1 MYAHQPIYMLKNY
14 LTSVWRYV
22 SRNKAFTV
30 INVLGLAIGM
40 TAFMSIAQ
48 YALHE
53 LSYDKFWGNTDR
65 VFRVNQDRYDKGEL
79 STRWAAGCNG
89 IGPDLKANF
98 PEVKYYV
105 RMHGSNALFS
115 YGDTFFKEDAV
126 YYASQDFFNV
136 FGYPLISGEDSSALK
151 GLNKMVLSQSMAK
164 KYFGDENPVGKTIRN
179 NGEVDYLVTG
189 VFKDLPE
196 NSHMKIDAL
205 LSFATYVKLV
215 GRPDE
220 ESMREWMWDGFLTYI
235 LLHENTKPEDLES
248 KLPAYVLKHS
258 GEELKR
264 YNASMVFNLMPISD
278 IHLDS
283 DFIGEFKANGNRDT
297 VYFLMIIAALII
309 VIAWINYINLSTAK
323 SIERAR
329 EVGVRKVMG
338 GYRWQLI
345 QQFLTESLL
354 LNSVAVLLAIG
365 AVIAFT
371 PWFSELTGREL
382 NYLLFKQELF
392 WIWIL
397 ILIVG
402 GAILSGL
409 YPAFVLSAFKPV
421 EVLKGRF
428 KNTGKGVFF
437 RKGMV
442 VTQFMASITLIVGT
456 FTVYTQINFMRDQK
470 LGVDINQTVVMRS
483 PNIVVDSLY
492 GQKFEV
498 FKNRLNQFPEV
509 TMVTASS
516 SIPGASPDWN
526 AGGIRTLS
534 QREDE
539 QKQYRVIMMDHDFIP
554 SYGLE
559 IVAGR
564 PFSGDVPN
572 EYTSVLLNEAGAR
585 HMGFNNPIDAINI
598 QINFWGDTFR
608 IVGVLKNYRQES
620 LKKDFEPLIFRYN
633 KTPGGFYSIKFN
645 TANVKESLSK
655 FEDAWKEFFP
665 GNPFDYFFLDDHYN
679 KQYKADQQFGKVF
692 GIFSGLAIFIA
703 CLGLFGLSSLTAIQR
718 TKEIG
723 VRKVLGASVGSILT
737 LVSKD
742 YLILMGIAILFATP
756 ITWWIMNN
764 WLQDFSNRIAL
775 DWWIF
780 AGPSLVV
787 IFIALFTVSIHTLK
801 AARTNPVKS
810 LRYE

>member
-1 MYAHQPIYMLKNY
+1 MLKNY
-14 LTSVWRYV
+14 LTSVWRYI
-22 SRNKAFTV
+22 SRNRAFTI
-30 INVLGLAIGM
+30 INVAGLAIGM

-65 VFRVNQDRYDKGEL
+65 VFRVNLDRYDKGEL

-89 IGPDLKANF
+89 IGPDLKTNF
-98 PEVKYYV
+98 PEVQHYV
-105 RMHGSNALFS
+105 RMHGSNALLS
-115 YGDTFFKEDAV
+115 YGDTFFKEEAV
-126 YYASQDFFNV
+126 YYASQDFFKV
-136 FGYPLISGEDSSALK
+136 FGYPLISGEDSTALK
-151 GLNKMVLSQSMAK
+151 GLNKMVLSESMAK
-164 KYFGDENPVGKTIRN
+164 KYFGDENPVGKTMRN
-179 NGEVDYLVTG
+179 NGEVEYLVTG
-189 VFKDLPE
+189 VFKDLPK
-196 NSHMKIDAL
+196 NSHMSVDAL
-205 LSFATYVKLV
+205 LSFATYAKLV
-215 GRPDE
+215 GRNDE
-220 ESMREWMWDGFLTYI
+220 SELNQWQWDGFLTYI
-235 LLHENTKPEDLES
+235 LLHENTSATELEA
-248 KLPAYVLKHS
+248 KLPAFAQKQA
-258 GEELKR
+258 GEDFKR
-264 YNASMVFNLMPISD
+264 YNSGMTFHLMPISD

-309 VIAWINYINLSTAK
+309 VIAWINYVNLSTAK

-345 QQFLTESLL
+345 QQFLTESLI
-354 LNSVAVLLAIG
+354 LNSIAVSVAIG
-365 AVIAFT
+365 AVLILT
-371 PWFSELTGREL
+371 PWFSEITGREL

-392 WIWIL
+392 WIWIQV
-397 ILIVG
+397 LIVG

-442 VTQFMASITLIVGT
+442 VAQFMASITLIVGT
-456 FTVYTQINFMRDQK
+456 FTVYTQINYMRNQK

-498 FKNRLNQFPEV
+498 FKHRLNQFPEV
-509 TMVTASS
+509 TMVSASS
-516 SIPGASPDWN
+516 SIPGASPNWN

-554 SYGLE
+554 TYGLE
-559 IVAGR
+559 VVAGR
-564 PFSGDVPN
+564 TFSGDVPN
-572 EYTSVLLNEAGAR
+572 ERSSVLLNEAGSR
-585 HMGFNNPIDAINI
+585 HMGFENPLDAIDI

-620 LKKDFEPLIFRYN
+620 LKKDFEPLIFRYDR
-633 KTPGGFYSIKFN
+633 TPGGFYSIKFN

-655 FEDAWKEFFP
+655 FEDTWKEFFP
-665 GNPFDYFFLDDHYN
+665 GNPFDYFFLDEHYN

-723 VRKVLGASVGSILT
+723 VRKVLGASVSSILT

-742 YLILMGIAILFATP
+742 YLILMGIAIVFATP

-764 WLQDFSNRIAL
+764 WLQAFSNRIEL

-780 AGPSLVV
+780 AGPSMLV

>member
-1 MYAHQPIYMLKNY
+1 MNSNRMLKNY
-14 LTSVWRYV
+14 LTSVWRYI
-22 SRNKAFTV
+22 SRNRAFTI
-30 INVLGLAIGM
+30 INVAGLAIGM

-65 VFRVNQDRYDKGEL
+65 VFRVNLDRYDKGEL

-98 PEVKYYV
+98 PEVDHYV
-105 RMHGSNALFS
+105 RMTSSNALLS
-115 YGDTFFKEDAV
+115 YGDTFFKEEGV
-126 YYASQDFFNV
+126 YYASQDFFKV

-151 GLNKMVLSQSMAK
+151 GLNKMVLSESIAK
-164 KYFGDENPVGKTIRN
+164 KYFRDENPVGKTMRN
-179 NGEVDYLVTG
+179 NGHVEYLVTG
-189 VFKDLPE
+189 VVKDLPE
-196 NSHMKIDAL
+196 NSHMRVDAL
-205 LSFATYVKLV
+205 LSFATYAKLV
-215 GRPDE
+215 GRKDE
-220 ESMREWMWDGFLTYI
+220 SELSEWQWDGFLTYV
-235 LLHENTKPEDLES
+235 LLNENTTAPALEA
-248 KLPAYVLKHS
+248 KLPAFAQKQA
-258 GEELKR
+258 GEDFKR
-264 YNASMVFNLMPISD
+264 YNSGMVFHLMPISN

-297 VYFLMIIAALII
+297 VYFLMVIAALII
-309 VIAWINYINLSTAK
+309 IIAWINYVNLSTAK

-354 LNSVAVLLAIG
+354 LNTVAVTVAIG
-365 AVIAFT
+365 AVLLLT

-382 NYLLFKQELF
+382 GYLLFKQKLF
-392 WIWIL
+392 WMWAAIL
-397 ILIVG
+397 IMG
-402 GAILSGL
+402 GALLSGL

-456 FTVYTQINFMRDQK
+456 FTVYMQINYMRNQK
-470 LGVDINQTVVMRS
+470 LGMDINQTVVMRS

-492 GQKFEV
+492 RQKFEV
-498 FKNRLNQFPEV
+498 FKQRLTQFPEV
-509 TMVTASS
+509 VAVSAST

-559 IVAGR
+559 TVAGR
-564 PFSGDVPN
+564 AFSGDMPN
-572 EYTSVLLNEAGAR
+572 ENASVLLNEAGVR
-585 HMGFNNPIDAINI
+585 HMGFNKPEDAIDN

-633 KTPGGFYSIKFN
+633 KAPGGFYSIKFN
-645 TANVKESLSK
+645 TANVKESLAK
-655 FEDAWKEFFP
+655 FEDVWKEFFP

-679 KQYKADQQFGKVF
+679 KQYKADQQFGKAF
-692 GIFSGLAIFIA
+692 GLFSGLAIFIA
-703 CLGLFGLSSLTAIQR
+703 CLGLFGLSSLTAMQR

-723 VRKVLGASVGSILT
+723 VRKVLGASVTNILT
-737 LVSKD
+737 LVGRD
-742 YLILMGIAILFATP
+742 YLLLMGVAIVLSTP
-756 ITWWIMNN
+756 LTWYVMDN
-764 WLQDFSNRIAL
+764 WLQAFANRISL
-775 DWWIF
+775 SWWIF
-780 AGPSLVV
+780 ALPSLLVV
-787 IFIALFTVSIHTLK
+787 MIALVTVSIHTLK
-801 AARTNPVKS
+801 AATINPVDS

>member
-1 MYAHQPIYMLKNY
+1 MLKNY

-30 INVLGLAIGM
+30 INIFGLAIGM

-53 LSYDKFWGNTDR
+53 LSYDKFWRNTDN

-79 STRWAAGCNG
+79 STRWASGCNG

-105 RMHGSNALFS
+105 RMTGSNALLS

-151 GLNKMVLSQSMAK
+151 GPNKMVLSESMAK
-164 KYFGDENPVGKTIRN
+164 KYFGEENPVGKTMRN
-179 NGEVDYLVTG
+179 NGEVEYLVTG

-196 NSHMKIDAL
+196 NSHMNVDAL
-205 LSFATYVKLV
+205 LSFATYARLV
-215 GRPDE
+215 GRKDE
-220 ESMREWMWDGFLTYI
+220 SELKEWMWDGFLTYI
-235 LLHENTKPEDLES
+235 LLNENTSAKELEA
-248 KLPAYVLKHS
+248 KLPAFAQKQA
-258 GEELKR
+258 GEDFKR
-264 YNASMVFNLMPISD
+264 YSSGMTFHLMPISD

-283 DFIGEFKANGNRDT
+283 DFIGEFKTNGNRDT
-297 VYFLMIIAALII
+297 VYFLMIIAVLII
-309 VIAWINYINLSTAK
+309 IIAWINYINLSTAK

-354 LNSVAVLLAIG
+354 LNTVAVSLAIG
-365 AVIAFT
+365 AVLALT
-371 PWFSELTGREL
+371 PWFSDITGREL
-382 NYLLFKQELF
+382 DYLLFKQELF
-392 WIWIL
+392 WIWIV

-428 KNTGKGVFF
+428 KNTGKGVLF

-442 VTQFMASITLIVGT
+442 VTQFIASITLIVGT

-470 LGVDINQTVVMRS
+470 LGIDINQTMVMRS
-483 PNIVVDSLY
+483 PNVVVDSLES
-492 GQKFEV
+492 QKFLV
-498 FKNRLNQFPEV
+498 LKQQLTQFPEV
-509 TMVTASS
+509 SMVTASS
-516 SIPGASPDWN
+516 SIPGASFGWN
-526 AGGIRTLS
+526 AGDIRTLS

-539 QKQYRVIMMDHDFIP
+539 QKQYRVIMMDHDFVP

-559 IVAGR
+559 TVAGR
-564 PFSGDVPN
+564 AFEDLPN
-572 EYTSVLLNEAGAR
+572 EQSSVLLNEAGAK
-585 HMGFNNPIDAINI
+585 HMGFTKPEDALNI

-608 IVGVLKNYRQES
+608 IVGVVKNYRQES
-620 LKKDFEPLIFRYN
+620 LKKDFEPLIFRYD
-633 KTPGGFYSIKFN
+633 KAPSGFYSIKFN
-645 TANVKESLSK
+645 TANVNESLSK
-655 FEDAWKEFFP
+655 FEGAWKEIFP

-723 VRKVLGASVGSILT
+723 VRKVLGASVTSILT

-742 YLILMGIAILFATP
+742 YLLLIGIAVAFATP
-756 ITWWIMNN
+756 LTWWIMNN
-764 WLQDFSNRIAL
+764 WLQSFSNRIAL

-780 AGPSLVV
+780 TGPSLLV